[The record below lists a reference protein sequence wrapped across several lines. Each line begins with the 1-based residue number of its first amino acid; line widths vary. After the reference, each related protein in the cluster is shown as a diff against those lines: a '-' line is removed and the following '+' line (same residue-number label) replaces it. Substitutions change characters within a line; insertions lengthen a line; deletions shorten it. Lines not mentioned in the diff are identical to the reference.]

1 MSKINYDIRRI
12 RAFVFDVDGV
22 LSPCVV
28 PMCDDGRPARMANVK
43 DGFALKEAARAGYA
57 IAIITGADTPNVRAR
72 MHMIGIKDVFLG
84 AGDKLEIL
92 KEWMASRG
100 LSPDEVAFAGDDIPD
115 VSCMRYVGLSVA
127 PSDADPDVRA
137 LAVHVSNC
145 AGGYGVA
152 RELIREVMLAQGKWP
167 ETAKAFGN

>member
-1 MSKINYDIRRI
+1 MSKINYDIRKI
-12 RAFVFDVDGV
+12 RAFAFDVDGV
-22 LSPCVV
+22 LSPAVV
-28 PMCDDGRPARMANVK
+28 PMDADGRPARMANVK
-43 DGFALKEAARAGYA
+43 DGFAMKEAVRAGYA
-57 IAIITGADTPNVRAR
+57 VAIITGADTPNVRAR
-72 MHMIGIKDVFLG
+72 MNMIGIKDVYL
-84 AGDKLEIL
+84 AVGDKLAVLE
-92 KEWMASRG
+92 EWMASRG

-115 VSCMRYVGLSVA
+115 VACMRHVGLSVA